1 MKELKREK
9 NKSQHGTF
17 GFLILAVA
25 MAVIFGLVIWMV
37 LEPIKN

>member
-17 GFLILAVA
+17 GFIIVAAV
-25 MAVIFGLVIWMV
+25 MVVIFGLVIWMI